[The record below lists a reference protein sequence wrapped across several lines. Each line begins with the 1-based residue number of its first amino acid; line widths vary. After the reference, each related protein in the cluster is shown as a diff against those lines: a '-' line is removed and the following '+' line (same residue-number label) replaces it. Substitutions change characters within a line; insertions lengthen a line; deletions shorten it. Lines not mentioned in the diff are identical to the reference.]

1 MRNACAANLTTARV
15 AHYANKGKQPQYFQ
29 FSVFTFQL
37 SVLKMLNTEDIR
49 KEFPILEQKIHSK
62 PLVYLDNAATTQKP
76 QCVIDSLS
84 NVYTTMNANVHR
96 GVHHLSQL
104 ATEAMEHARGTVKE
118 FIGAAHNHEI
128 IFTRGT
134 TESINLVAS
143 SFGGT
148 FLRRDDEIIIS
159 TMEHHSNIV
168 PWQMLRDRMGIT
180 LRIIPLTD
188 DCRLDIEA
196 YKALFGERTRLVSVT
211 HVSNVL
217 GVTNPVK
224 EIIEIAHS
232 HSVPVLIDGAQST
245 PHIEVNM
252 QELDADF
259 FAFSGHKVYAPTGIG
274 VLYGK
279 EKWLDAMQ
287 PYHGGGEMIK
297 SVSFEK
303 TTYNE
308 LPYKFE
314 AGTPDYAGIIAL
326 GKALEWVHCKGIENI
341 AAHEHSLTRYAV
353 EQLRKIEGMRIFG
366 TPDAAAVSFLV
377 GDIHPADMGTI
388 LDHLGIAVRTGHH
401 CAQPLMEHLGIPGT
415 VRASFAAYNTM
426 EEVDTL
432 AKGIERAAKMFA

>member
-1 MRNACAANLTTARV
+1 
-15 AHYANKGKQPQYFQ
+15 
-29 FSVFTFQL
+29 
-37 SVLKMLNTEDIR
+37 MLNTDEIR
-49 KEFPILEQKIHSK
+49 KEFPILGQKVHGK

-76 QCVIDSLS
+76 QCVIDAISE
-84 NVYTTMNANVHR
+84 VYCTINANVHR
-96 GVHHLSQL
+96 GVHHLSQV
-104 ATEAMEHARGTVKE
+104 ATEAMEQARTKVKE
-118 FIGAAHNHEI
+118 FIGAANRHEI

-148 FLRRDDEIIIS
+148 FLKSGDEVIIS
-159 TMEHHSNIV
+159 SVEHHSNIV
-168 PWQMLRDRMGIT
+168 PWQLLRDRIGIS
-180 LRIIPLTD
+180 LRIIPLTA

-196 YKALFGERTRLVSVT
+196 YKGLFSERTKLVSVA

-217 GVTNPVK
+217 GITNPVK
-224 EIIEIAHS
+224 EIIDIAHS
-232 HSVPVLIDGAQST
+232 HGVPVLVDGAQST
-245 PHIEVNM
+245 PHIKVNM

-297 SVSFEK
+297 SVHFEK
-303 TTYNE
+303 TTFNE

-314 AGTPDYAGIIAL
+314 AGTPDYTGIIAL
-326 GKALEWVHCKGIENI
+326 GKALEWVESKGIENI
-341 AAHEHSLTRYAV
+341 AAHEHELTRYAV
-353 EQLRKIEGMRIFG
+353 EQLRGIEGMRIFG
-366 TPDAAAVSFLV
+366 DPDGAAVSFLV
-377 GDIHPADMGTI
+377 GDIHPADLGTI

-401 CAQPLMEHLGIPGT
+401 CAQPLMELLGIPGT
-415 VRASFAAYNTM
+415 VRASFAAYNTK

-432 AKGIERAAKMFA
+432 IKGIERAVKMFA